1 MRSILV
7 DQRSDNEMNLKM
19 CESDYKFMSII
30 WNNEPVRSGRL
41 VELCAEKLN
50 WKKSTTYTTL
60 EKGYAKNQNSI
71 VSSTVKKSEV
81 QEFESRHVIDEAF
94 SGSLPNFLTA
104 FFSGK
109 KISNKEAEELKK
121 LIDGYKE

>member
-1 MRSILV
+1 MMLIKV
-7 DQRSDNEMNLKM
+7 
-19 CESDYKFMSII
+19 C
-30 WNNEPVRSGRL
+30 
-41 VELCAEKLN
+41 
-50 WKKSTTYTTL
+50 

>member
-60 EKGYAKNQNSI
+60 KKVCEKGYAKNQNSI

-81 QEFESRHVIDEAF
+81 QEFESRHVID
-94 SGSLPNFLTA
+94 SLPNFLTA

>member
-1 MRSILV
+1 MSRFVRAGLLNFAPRILIGKNP
-7 DQRSDNEMNLKM
+7 QPTLKKV
-19 CESDYKFMSII
+19 C
-30 WNNEPVRSGRL
+30 
-41 VELCAEKLN
+41 
-50 WKKSTTYTTL
+50 

>member
-1 MRSILV
+1 
-7 DQRSDNEMNLKM
+7 MNLKM

-60 EKGYAKNQNSI
+60 KKVCDKGYAKNQNSI

-81 QEFESRHVIDEAF
+81 QEFESRHVI
-94 SGSLPNFLTA
+94 LTA

>member
-1 MRSILV
+1 
-7 DQRSDNEMNLKM
+7 MNLKM

-60 EKGYAKNQNSI
+60 KKVCEKGYAKNQNSI
-71 VSSTVKKSEV
+71 VSSTVKK
-81 QEFESRHVIDEAF
+81 SRHVIDEAF

>member
-1 MRSILV
+1 
-7 DQRSDNEMNLKM
+7 MNLKM

-41 VELCAEKLN
+41 VELCDEKLN

-60 EKGYAKNQNSI
+60 KKVCDKGYAKNQNSI

-104 FFSGK
+104 YIKRK